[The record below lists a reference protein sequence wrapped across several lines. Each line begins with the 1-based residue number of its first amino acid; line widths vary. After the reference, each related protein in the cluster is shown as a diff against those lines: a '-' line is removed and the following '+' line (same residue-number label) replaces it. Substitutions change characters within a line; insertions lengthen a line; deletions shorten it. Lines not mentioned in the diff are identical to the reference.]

1 MRILKP
7 IFIYIFLTAVSF
19 LFSGTIKNQNSFTT
33 RLKNVRYKDSKRSS
47 KKNKIAG
54 GLNMDETAKD
64 LMVGL
69 GVEFGKLGLEKL
81 KARISEQ
88 KKVTTE
94 PRFSGGDIAI
104 VVSITKPIKSTVEK
118 FLYKEKIIADI
129 VEIEG
134 EKRLSSNEEDWIK
147 IITEFYRIFLKI
159 QSTLGAPR
167 YHLFVSA
174 PVALAFALG
183 SVLGLNYDVHVYHWF
198 EEMNDYKEVL
208 ITSRKLL
215 GC

>member
-1 MRILKP
+1 MNYQEPDSL
-7 IFIYIFLTAVSF
+7 
-19 LFSGTIKNQNSFTT
+19 TT
-33 RLKNVRYKDSKRSS
+33 RLKNMRYKDSKRSS
-47 KKNKIAG
+47 KTNKVGG

-64 LMVGL
+64 LMVRLGL
-69 GVEFGKLGLEKL
+69 EFGKLGLEKL
-81 KARISEQ
+81 KARISEP

-118 FLYKEKIIADI
+118 FLYEERIIADI

-134 EKRLSSNEEDWIK
+134 EKRLSSNDEDWIK
-147 IITEFYRIFLKI
+147 IVTEFYRIFLII

-174 PVALAFALG
+174 PAVLAFALG

-208 ITSRKLL
+208 VTSRGLL

>member
-1 MRILKP
+1 
-7 IFIYIFLTAVSF
+7 
-19 LFSGTIKNQNSFTT
+19 
-33 RLKNVRYKDSKRSS
+33 
-47 KKNKIAG
+47 
-54 GLNMDETAKD
+54 MDETTKE
-64 LMVGL
+64 LMVRL
-69 GVEFGKLGLEKL
+69 AAEFAKLGLEKL
-81 KARISEQ
+81 KARVSEP
-88 KKVTTE
+88 KKTTTE
-94 PRFSGGDIAI
+94 SKFSKGDIAI
-104 VVSITKPIKSTVEK
+104 IVSITRPIKSTVED
-118 FLYKEKIIADI
+118 FLYKERIVADI

-134 EKRLSSNEEDWIK
+134 EGRLPSNEDDWTK
-147 IITEFYRIFLKI
+147 IVTEFYEIFLKI

-208 ITSRKLL
+208 VTSRKLL